1 MAGPTER
8 LGDFFAA
15 VNTVLADAE
24 TADKPLERVARICR
38 LVGEISAVN
47 EAAAVALGREWQ
59 ARSPMERDEF
69 VALFAQLLERAYVGR
84 LAGLGSVSNGV
95 RIAYLGESVAGDE
108 ATVQTSLD
116 ARDGGKTPVE
126 YRMVNRQGQ
135 WRVRDLVL
143 DGVSIVENYRAQFQ
157 RILRQVSYQD
167 LVGKVKAKLS
177 DESII
182 FARVEGWSAS
192 AREPSATEL
201 VLIARLDD
209 RTTDHDRQPPAVR
222 ATAPDAESLGARAAA
237 PVRSREDGRSASVP
251 KPSPTEPVQTSLPD
265 DGATGSDRQLPAVRA
280 TAPDAESLGAR
291 AATPVRAREDGW
303 SAGAATARDKSSS
316 SATVK
321 TTLTGRAGTA
331 PARSA
336 ALGASYWGQVGAF
349 RTAAAAGR
357 LVKRLSEEVVV
368 SSVSG
373 RLMLVR
379 VAPFT
384 RRAQAVSKLRGLAA
398 IGYGPFIT
406 ESVPSRRV
414 ARRPPR
420 LPKSMS
426 EGT

>member
-1 MAGPTER
+1 LAGPTER
-8 LGDFFAA
+8 LRDFFAA

-24 TADKPLERVARICR
+24 TEDKPLERVARICR

-95 RIAYLGESVAGDE
+95 RIAYLGESVGGDE

-116 ARDGGKTPVE
+116 ARDGGKALVE
-126 YRMVNRQGQ
+126 YRMVSSQGL

-182 FARVEGWSAS
+182 FARVEEWSAS
-192 AREPSATEL
+192 AREPSPTEL
-201 VLIARLDD
+201 VLIAPLDA

-222 ATAPDAESLGARAAA
+222 ATAPDAESLGARAVT
-237 PVRSREDGRSASVP
+237 PVRS
-251 KPSPTEPVQTSLPD
+251 
-265 DGATGSDRQLPAVRA
+265 
-280 TAPDAESLGAR
+280 
-291 AATPVRAREDGW
+291 REDGW
-303 SAGAATARDKSSS
+303 SAGAATAREKSSS

-321 TTLTGRAGTA
+321 TPLTGRAGTA

-336 ALGASYWGQVGAF
+336 ALAASYWGQVGAF

-357 LVKRLSEEVVV
+357 LAKRLSEEVVV

-384 RRAQAVSKLRGLAA
+384 QRAQAVSKLRGLAA
-398 IGYGPFIT
+398 IGYRPFIT
-406 ESVPSRRV
+406 ESVPPPRV

-420 LPKSMS
+420 LPKRMS